1 LSAINLYKLTIPVI
15 AEPGSSAFTVTRAM
29 KYATNSLEYYWMPFT
44 ANREFK
50 AHPRI
55 FVRGEGVHYW
65 NHEGKQVLDGS
76 SGLFCCAAGHGR
88 REIADAVANQIMELD
103 YSPPFQGAHPAQFEL
118 ARRVAA
124 LTPEGI
130 DKVFFTNSGS
140 ESVDTAIKIALAYH
154 RARGDGQRMRM
165 VSRERAYHGVNIG
178 GTSLSGLVKNREA
191 FGVGMAGVAHMRHT
205 WLAENRF
212 TKGQPEHG
220 AELADDLE
228 RIATLYGPDTVAA
241 VFIEPIAGSTGTLV
255 PPVGYLERVREICD
269 KYGILLVFDE
279 VITGFGRTGSA
290 FAAQSF
296 NVKPDIM
303 TLAKALTNGNQP
315 MGAVAVDD
323 KIYDTI
329 CNASAGPGI
338 EFFHGYTYSGH
349 PAACAAGIATMEIYE
364 REGLFDRA
372 AELSAYFLD
381 AVFSLGDIAAVT
393 DVRGYG
399 LLAGFDLSPAGEAPG
414 TRGFEF
420 QKKLFEAGLH
430 IKMTGDSG
438 IVAPPLVAEKAH
450 IDEICATLRQVLS
463 TY

>member
-1 LSAINLYKLTIPVI
+1 
-15 AEPGSSAFTVTRAM
+15 M
-29 KYATNSLEYYWMPFT
+29 KYATNTLEYYWMPFT
-44 ANREFK
+44 SNRDFK
-50 AHPRI
+50 ERPRI

-65 NHEGKQVLDGS
+65 NHRGEQVIDGS

-88 REIADAVANQIMELD
+88 REIADAVANQLMELD
-103 YSPPFQGAHPAQFEL
+103 YGPPFQGGHPGQFEL

-140 ESVDTAIKIALAYH
+140 ESVDTAVKISLAYH
-154 RARGDGQRMRM
+154 RARGEGQRMRM

-205 WLAENRF
+205 WLPENRF

-228 RIATLYGPDTVAA
+228 RIATMYGPDTVAA

-279 VITGFGRTGSA
+279 VITGFGRTGKA

-296 NVKPDIM
+296 DVRPDIM
-303 TLAKALTNGNQP
+303 TMAKALTNGCQP

-323 KIYDTI
+323 RVYDTI
-329 CNASAGPGI
+329 CAATKGDGI

-364 REGLFDRA
+364 RENLFERA
-372 AELSAYFLD
+372 AELSPYFLD
-381 AVFSLGDIAAVT
+381 AMFSLSDVASIT
-393 DVRGYG
+393 DLRGYG
-399 LLAGFDLSPAGEAPG
+399 MLAGFDIAPG
-414 TRGFEF
+414 DQPGVRGLEV

-430 IKMTGDSG
+430 VKMTGDSG
-438 IVAPPLVAEKAH
+438 IVAPPLVAGREDVDQ
-450 IDEICATLRQVLS
+450 ICEILRQVLS
-463 TY
+463 KF